1 MRGDTIMRFC
11 KKCGS
16 VAAKNDEFCVICGA
30 KIDEETEKSA
40 EDDSETIIEGN
51 STDSQD
57 IEKESEAEQ
66 TVKADNSDIQN
77 EIENDKL
84 QKEDDV
90 QTDFPKKEAKEINK
104 NANIHDEFVDIS
116 SFASDSS
123 KQASENDVEQA
134 DVEEAKDKPVVAPKK
149 KSSETKV
156 VNSISDIESKTR
168 EISSVSTEKKAVDSK
183 RKISK
188 GMRAAI
194 IVCCSVAV
202 IAVGI
207 AATIFIAGNKGPTAE
222 ELFASGQEKYNSED
236 FYGAINDLS
245 ECVKIDTSDVDA
257 YMLLADAYI
266 KTGKEDEAVSALQ
279 IGYRETGSTK
289 IKTRLDDLSEK
300 LRVEKVYNSLINE
313 GNSAVKNKDYNL
325 AATKYVSAIEAK
337 PNIAEPYLLAA
348 DAYVNLEE
356 YQKAIDLLETGLD
369 KVEGDELSNKISEI
383 NATVK
388 KIEDE
393 EKKRI
398 EEERKKA
405 EEEQKEKERLE
416 QERLDKLAKEP
427 VKYDIKVDEK
437 NLDYKNTNIFRS
449 EARWAEITDDRDLPG
464 IEYAKKLINQTL
476 DSYYEFDKDLFGVSD
491 EKELYNLVK
500 ASRNTAALSHCRIT
514 VTYNRDGILSFAIY
528 KYYMPP
534 TILNYKETIETH
546 TINLK
551 TGEEYDLNQFIY
563 TNDVDTLVK
572 AQAELIGLSLTDE
585 QIKSKKFFLSGD
597 SLVFWIKKTDWE
609 YEEIPLPYSDTDK
622 FVMKLE
628 EDTETT
634 YLNLQ

>member
-1 MRGDTIMRFC
+1 MRFC

-84 QKEDDV
+84 QKEDDI

-207 AATIFIAGNKGPTAE
+207 VATIFIAGNKGPTAE

-514 VTYNRDGILSFAIY
+514 ITYNRDGILSFAIY

>member
-84 QKEDDV
+84 QKEDDI

-207 AATIFIAGNKGPTAE
+207 VATIFIAGNKGPTAE

-514 VTYNRDGILSFAIY
+514 ITYNRDGILSFAIY

>member
-16 VAAKNDEFCVICGA
+16 AAAKNDEFCVICGA
-30 KIDEETEKSA
+30 KIDEETEKTA
-40 EDDSETIIEGN
+40 EADSETIIEEN
-51 STDSQD
+51 PTDSQSV
-57 IEKESEAEQ
+57 EKEAKAEQ

-77 EIENDKL
+77 EIEDDKSKKKDHIQTEL
-84 QKEDDV
+84 PKE
-90 QTDFPKKEAKEINK
+90 EAQEIKK

-116 SFASDSS
+116 SFASDSGR
-123 KQASENDVEQA
+123 KASENDVE
-134 DVEEAKDKPVVAPKK
+134 EAENKPVIAPKK

-168 EISSVSTEKKAVDSK
+168 EISSVSTEKKTAGSK

-207 AATIFIAGNKGPTAE
+207 VAAVCIAGNKGPTAE
-222 ELFASGQEKYNSED
+222 ELFASGQEKYDSED

-337 PNIAEPYLLAA
+337 PDIAEPYLLAA

-393 EKKRI
+393 EKKRL

-437 NLDYKNTNIFRS
+437 NLDYEKTNIFRS

-476 DSYYEFDKDLFGVSD
+476 NSYYEFDKDLFGVSD

-500 ASRNTAALSHCRIT
+500 ASRNTAAISHCRIT
-514 VTYNRDGILSFAIY
+514 ITYNRDGILSFAIY

-572 AQAELIGLSLTDE
+572 TQAELVGLSLTDE
-585 QIKSKKFFLSGD
+585 QIKSRKFFLSGD

-609 YEEIPLPYSDTDK
+609 YEEVPLPYSDTDK